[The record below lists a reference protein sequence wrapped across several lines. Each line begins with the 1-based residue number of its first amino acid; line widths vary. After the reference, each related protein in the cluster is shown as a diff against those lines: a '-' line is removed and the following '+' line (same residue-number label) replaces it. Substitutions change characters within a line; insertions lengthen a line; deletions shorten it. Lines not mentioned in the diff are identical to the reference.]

1 MMYGREKARE
11 YKNTFVKIQGTGTNF
26 LRRTVRNLK
35 NWKIFLI
42 WTGTGNLDFLN
53 VITGITVI

>member
-1 MMYGREKARE
+1 MMYGREKAGE

-26 LRRTVRNLK
+26 FEK
-35 NWKIFLI
+35 NREKFEELEDFFDMDRDWEF
-42 WTGTGNLDFLN
+42 GFLN